1 MTVET
6 NLQFLL
12 DRLADG
18 KLFTIET
25 FDDVKYGIDNNGLFK
40 VKDGKVIGSAM
51 LFSNLI
57 DHDLCEA
64 DEK

>member
-18 KLFTIET
+18 KLFTIDT
-25 FDDVKYGIDNNGLFK
+25 FEDVKYGIDNNGLFK
-40 VKDGKVIGSAM
+40 VKDGKVMGSAM

-57 DHDLCEA
+57 DYDLCEV
-64 DEK
+64 D